1 MAYLTDTVVKVNYIA
16 ILISTLCSCTR
27 ASYQL
32 IILTVYIRTVHD
44 CLCITLAEY
53 ARNKSPL
60 LKHISDCAQQL
71 TYMKT
76 MIELLNVDSLT
87 QVGSLRNA
95 ILRALGFISALL
107 TSLSVNSLTGCDVML
122 ACLVV

>member
-1 MAYLTDTVVKVNYIA
+1 MIVCAL
-16 ILISTLCSCTR
+16 
-27 ASYQL
+27 
-32 IILTVYIRTVHD
+32 
-44 CLCITLAEY
+44 LADY

-87 QVGSLRNA
+87 QVGSLRNE